1 MYYSLVQK
9 NTDWKPQIVHTNLNV
24 FGVVGGLAEGLPQVL
39 GHRVAE
45 FVPVEVD
52 AQTLSASRSIVMNIL
67 NARFGLYK
75 YICQN

>member
-1 MYYSLVQK
+1 M
-9 NTDWKPQIVHTNLNV
+9 
-24 FGVVGGLAEGLPQVL
+24 VGGLAEGLPQVL

-75 YICQN
+75 YI